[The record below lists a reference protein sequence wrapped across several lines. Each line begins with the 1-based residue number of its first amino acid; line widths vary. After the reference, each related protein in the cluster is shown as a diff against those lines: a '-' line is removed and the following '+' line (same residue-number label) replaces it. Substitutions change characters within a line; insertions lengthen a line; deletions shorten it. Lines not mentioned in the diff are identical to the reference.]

1 MPAEPEPDAARGLHV
16 FKSKPASKQEEGNV
30 NGAVVFAYQ
39 CQRGREE
46 CVRGRIIMEREDR
59 AYVNGRHGVAR

>member
-1 MPAEPEPDAARGLHV
+1 M
-16 FKSKPASKQEEGNV
+16 
-30 NGAVVFAYQ
+30 FAYQ

-59 AYVNGRHGVAR
+59 VYVNERHGVTRYMMTFINIQ